1 MQFKKDLCNEQLLGS
16 LLGKRLK
23 KLVIRGTQTLLPWM
37 YLFFRNPLRLWKGYL
52 LDRIPVGKDICLD
65 CFDSTWSSTIGF
77 WYNLIIFLSTWNTFC
92 KWRLSSALFSWGLSC
107 SFISRNTATWQTL
120 VAYGG
125 ERIALGSTTGAHAK
139 NTWQERLKNKWQGSP
154 GI

>member
-37 YLFFRNPLRLWKGYL
+37 YLFFRNPLRLSE
-52 LDRIPVGKDICLD
+52 KDTMLG
-65 CFDSTWSSTIGF
+65 SPNTWSSLFGLF
-77 WYNLIIFLSTWNTFC
+77 WLHMKQHNWLLIQFNYIWNTFC
-92 KWRLSSALFSWGLSC
+92 KRRLSSALFSWGLSC

>member
-1 MQFKKDLCNEQLLGS
+1 MNSCLAPSWGKGWKNWWLGVLKHCYLECTFFS
-16 LLGKRLK
+16 GILSDSLK
-23 KLVIRGTQTLLPWM
+23 KIPCWEVQTPEAL
-37 YLFFRNPLRLWKGYL
+37 
-52 LDRIPVGKDICLD
+52 CLD